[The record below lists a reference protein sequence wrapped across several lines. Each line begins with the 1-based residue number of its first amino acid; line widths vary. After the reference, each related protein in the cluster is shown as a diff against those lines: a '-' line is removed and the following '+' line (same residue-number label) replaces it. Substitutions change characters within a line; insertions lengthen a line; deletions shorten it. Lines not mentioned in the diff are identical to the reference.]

1 MINSRKSS
9 SKERGSDGD
18 LQEVIGQQEVIYI
31 RSKAM
36 RLSLQIEMEENFSIL
51 LGLKLVR
58 EPREDKLFQVSFISN

>member
-1 MINSRKSS
+1 MMINSRKSS
-9 SKERGSDGD
+9 FKERGSDGN

-36 RLSLQIEMEENFSIL
+36 RLQIEMEENFSIL

-58 EPREDKLFQVSFISN
+58 EPKEDKLFQVSFISN